1 MVVEEKSRPN
11 KTLYKIFLFT
21 LKVVPY
27 IIAIMYSIYTLVNLF
42 SVNIDFLCYLYVCPI
57 LPWIFIYISSFVF
70 QFCKYHRIPMYYILV
85 NDLINTVDTY
95 VHIPISNDSYFFF
108 HCGIIGLFLTIYCIN
123 YKKCKH

>member
-1 MVVEEKSRPN
+1 MVAVEKSRPN
-11 KTLYKIFLFT
+11 KILYKIFLII
-21 LKVVPY
+21 LKIIPY
-27 IIAIMYSIYTLVNLF
+27 IIAFVYALYTIISFFDIRV
-42 SVNIDFLCYLYVCPI
+42 DFIGYIANCSI
-57 LPWIFIYISSFVF
+57 LPWVFVYISSFVF